1 MANYEFMLT
10 DSLEKVFPDKR
21 PERRLGKTITALGGE
36 RISMQLAYY
45 MEYGGCELNEQE
57 ITVSFDSEIAD
68 RIRMRKVELV
78 PAAMAAY
85 REQLDDNYLFT
96 EPCLCP
102 DLLTPV
108 RG

>member
-45 MEYGGCELNEQE
+45 MELSL
-57 ITVSFDSEIAD
+57 IHI
-68 RIRMRKVELV
+68 
-78 PAAMAAY
+78 
-85 REQLDDNYLFT
+85 
-96 EPCLCP
+96 
-102 DLLTPV
+102 
-108 RG
+108 

>member
-45 MEYGGCELNEQE
+45 MEYGGCELKG
-57 ITVSFDSEIAD
+57 I
-68 RIRMRKVELV
+68 
-78 PAAMAAY
+78 
-85 REQLDDNYLFT
+85 
-96 EPCLCP
+96 C
-102 DLLTPV
+102 
-108 RG
+108 RGQNNGIIHGSILA